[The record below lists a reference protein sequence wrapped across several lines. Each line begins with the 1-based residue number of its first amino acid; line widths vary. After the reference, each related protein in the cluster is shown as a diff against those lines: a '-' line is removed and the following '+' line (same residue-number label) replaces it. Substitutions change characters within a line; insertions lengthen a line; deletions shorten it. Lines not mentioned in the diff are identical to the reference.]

1 MQRLRWLVTSR
12 RQNVS
17 AASVARRETADPRAE
32 SPRASHLCAGIA
44 RVQMST
50 PRGCLATTHSIP
62 VNPWEHND
70 GRATRNHA
78 VADSTPEGF
87 AAAARARP
95 TIQIP
100 PSHPSQYRYIHFSVR
115 VRLEQLVRSPPR
127 DLESPR
133 REDATSRK

>member
-1 MQRLRWLVTSR
+1 MT
-12 RQNVS
+12 
-17 AASVARRETADPRAE
+17 VARRE
-32 SPRASHLCAGIA
+32 
-44 RVQMST
+44 
-50 PRGCLATTHSIP
+50 
-62 VNPWEHND
+62 NY
-70 GRATRNHA
+70 A